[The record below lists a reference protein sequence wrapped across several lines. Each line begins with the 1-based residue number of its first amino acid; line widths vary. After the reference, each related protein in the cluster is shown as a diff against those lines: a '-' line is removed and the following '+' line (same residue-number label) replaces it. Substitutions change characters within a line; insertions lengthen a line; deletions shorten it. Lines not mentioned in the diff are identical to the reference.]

1 MPNLVPAWRVL
12 KDPVLSVPPEVR
24 RSSEMM
30 VQRLEQSSSLR
41 ERESG
46 RVLALALEAVGAV
59 VTRSHWKMT
68 YSLVP
73 GTLIWV
79 APSVFVRMGVRTADA
94 RCLSRDPD
102 THDQQW
108 GDSRPGCTAFPH
120 PRIASSSLPTGSRCS
135 VLVAALNQVLP
146 RRVPSVHE
154 RHAASGKVKCI
165 DRMDSLLVG
174 CEMTCAARQR
184 EMVRKSGWTLK
195 VVGRCY

>member
-1 MPNLVPAWRVL
+1 
-12 KDPVLSVPPEVR
+12 
-24 RSSEMM
+24 M

-46 RVLALALEAVGAV
+46 RVLVPVLEAVGAV
-59 VTRSHWKMT
+59 VTRSRWKMT

-73 GTLIWV
+73 GKLIWV

-102 THDQQW
+102 THDRRW

-120 PRIASSSLPTGSRCS
+120 PRIASSSLPTGSQCS
-135 VLVAALNQVLP
+135 VLVAALNQILP

-154 RHAASGKVKCI
+154 RHAVFGKVKCI
-165 DRMDSLLVG
+165 DRMGSLLVG
-174 CEMTCAARQR
+174 CEMMSAARQR
-184 EMVRKSGWTLK
+184 EKVRKSGWTLK
-195 VVGRCY
+195 VVARRY